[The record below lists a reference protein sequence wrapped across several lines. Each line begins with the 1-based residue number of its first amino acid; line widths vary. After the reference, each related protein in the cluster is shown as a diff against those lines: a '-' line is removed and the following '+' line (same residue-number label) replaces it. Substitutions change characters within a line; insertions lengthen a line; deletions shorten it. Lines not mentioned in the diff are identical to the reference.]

1 MVRKS
6 GQKRTAFIQTLIV
19 IAIVIVVNLIG
30 RNLYSYLDLT
40 EDKLFSLTP
49 STEKLLGSI
58 DEVIYI
64 DVLLGGD
71 LPSGFKQLESRT
83 QEVIRQL
90 RNANPQLEYR
100 FRDVGAGT
108 VEEINRIRENL
119 SKDGILPMTLF
130 VMEEDQKVEK
140 LIYPYAIIRRGSR
153 QITINLLASREQT
166 DSQEIMINKSANLL
180 EYKFANA
187 IENLFRTSNPYVLF
201 TTGNGELDHT
211 QTATIEQEVSTTVR
225 TGRINLDS
233 VVQIDSKVDVLV
245 VAGPTK
251 KVSERNQFIIDQ
263 YLMNGGQVIWLVESL
278 IVNLD
283 SINRNGL
290 YVPKPNEHGL
300 DDMFFKYGVRIN
312 QDLVLDLENSKIPQ
326 VVGQAGGQAQQQ
338 LFDWVY
344 YPILRPGSNNPI
356 VDKIDP
362 SYSEFPS
369 SITLLDRPS
378 LRQTPLLTT
387 SEYSRRQVYPMRLTF
402 DVVRVEQRTSAYNKS
417 NIPVAVLVE
426 GEFESFFKN
435 RVSESMEKGLKSIDA
450 EFKEKSAP
458 TKQIFISDVD
468 IIKNLFN
475 PSTGK
480 ITPMGFN
487 MWEGFVYQGNGEFA
501 VNSLDYLTDEYGLL
515 ESRSKTSEIRL
526 LDQVKLNQS
535 YLKWQLIN
543 ILLPILLV
551 VLFGLVYNF
560 IRKKRFA
567 T

>member
-6 GQKRTAFIQTLIV
+6 GQKRAAFIQTLIV

-30 RNLYSYLDLT
+30 RNMYSYLDLT

-49 STEKLLGSI
+49 STEKLMSNI

-83 QEVIRQL
+83 QEIIRQL

-100 FRDVGAGT
+100 FRDVGAGS

-140 LIYPYAIIRRGSR
+140 LIYPYAIVRRGSR
-153 QITINLLASREQT
+153 QLTINLLASREQT
-166 DSQEIMINKSANLL
+166 DSQEMMINKSANLL

-233 VVQIDSKVDVLV
+233 VVQVDPKVDVLV

-251 KVSERNQFIIDQ
+251 TVSERNQFIIDQ

-290 YVPKPNEHGL
+290 YVPKPNDHGL

-344 YPILRPGSNNPI
+344 YPTLWPGSDNPI
-356 VDKIDP
+356 VHKIDP

-369 SITLLDRPS
+369 SITLLDRPD
-378 LRQTPLLTT
+378 LKQTPLLTS

-435 RVSESMEKGLKSIDA
+435 RVSETMEKGLKSIDA
-450 EFKEKSAP
+450 EFKEKSVP

-468 IIKNLFN
+468 LIKNLFN

-526 LDQVKLNQS
+526 LDQVKLNKS
-535 YLKWQLIN
+535 HIKWQLIN

-551 VLFGLVYNF
+551 LLFGLLYNF
-560 IRKKRFA
+560 MRRRKFA
-567 T
+567 S

>member
-166 DSQEIMINKSANLL
+166 DSQEMMINKSANLL

>member
-49 STEKLLGSI
+49 STEKLLSSI

-166 DSQEIMINKSANLL
+166 DSQEMMINKSANLL

>member
-6 GQKRTAFIQTLIV
+6 GLKRTAFIQTLIV

-166 DSQEIMINKSANLL
+166 DSQEMMINKSANLL

-251 KVSERNQFIIDQ
+251 TVSERNQFIIDQ

-378 LRQTPLLTT
+378 LKQTPLLTT